1 MSPLAQPL
9 IDHRD
14 EIARLCRS
22 HGVERLEVFGSAAD
36 GRFDPARSDFDF
48 IVTFTAD
55 AQEGIGS
62 HYFDLADALERLL
75 GRRVDLLT
83 NEPIRN
89 PYLRK
94 AVDATRRDLYVR
106 APAEAS

>member
-1 MSPLAQPL
+1 
-9 IDHRD
+9 
-14 EIARLCRS
+14 
-22 HGVERLEVFGSAAD
+22 VFGSAAD
-36 GRFDPARSDFDF
+36 GRFDPGRSDFDF
-48 IVTFTAD
+48 IATFSAD
-55 AQEGIGS
+55 AREAIGRN
-62 HYFDLADALERLL
+62 FLELADALEHLL

-94 AVDATRRDLYVR
+94 AVEASRRDLHVR